1 MSNNIDSNKK
11 AVINNIQ
18 YQIDKLQQNSSATL
32 ERLIK
37 TGRLKILSTFY
48 DIDTGQVQ
56 FLG

>member
-1 MSNNIDSNKK
+1 MDSKK
-11 AVINNIQ
+11 NAVINNIQ

-37 TGRLKILSTFY
+37 TGRLKVVTTFY
-48 DIDTGQVQ
+48 DIDTGKVQ